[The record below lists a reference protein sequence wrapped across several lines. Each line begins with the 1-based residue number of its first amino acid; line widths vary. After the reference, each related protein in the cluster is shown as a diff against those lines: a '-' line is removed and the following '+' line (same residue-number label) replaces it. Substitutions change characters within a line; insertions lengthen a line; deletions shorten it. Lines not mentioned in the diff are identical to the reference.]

1 MSRIWIKSS
10 IRNSFPH
17 IVLPSLKSLSVK
29 LGLWSAI
36 PCVNQHK
43 INPRR
48 RAQFLIRIKVGCNPL
63 FGYFILDCL
72 FLKILTKSL
81 LVISPLEVHCSSLN
95 LPVSFIC
102 PKVHSSRSLY
112 KRNPPF
118 EVRKFLC
125 RFIVSGSLSLNLT

>member
-10 IRNSFPH
+10 IRNSFLH

-29 LGLWSAI
+29 LGLWSI
-36 PCVNQHK
+36 VPCVNQHK

-48 RAQFLIRIKVGCNPL
+48 RGQFLIRIKAGCNPL
-63 FGYFILDCL
+63 FGYFFRLFVFGDFKKEFVGNLTSRGSL
-72 FLKILTKSL
+72 FLSY
-81 LVISPLEVHCSSLN
+81 

-118 EVRKFLC
+118 EVRKLLC
-125 RFIVSGSLSLNLT
+125 RFISGSLSLNLT